1 MKKLLPLILSTLLL
15 TSCSGPDSSGGVEFS
30 KTDNAFPYGDCHS
43 PGHQTHSTEKT
54 GCGWFLIYTK
64 NYIWA
69 HAGLTN
75 ANLSG
80 ANLSDAY
87 LHGGSLDN
95 ANLTNADLTYANLTN
110 ADLTGANL
118 TDANLS
124 GANLS
129 NAALSGVKANSSTIC
144 PNGIHWGT
152 SGNNCGFTTSRGFGP
167 GPGPGFGPGHRKIY
181 CDPRGIPASGAW
193 CAGDLLAL
201 GGYGWPLDCSA
212 ANLYGEMCGPRKC
225 GPGRAKIRRYIC
237 EAGYSNGYNAT
248 AGRCDE
254 SPSQGGRTNV
264 CWISNTGGGIR
275 VLP

>member
-1 MKKLLPLILSTLLL
+1 MSRFTPTTLLPLILSTLLL

-80 ANLSDAY
+80 ANLS
-87 LHGGSLDN
+87 
-95 ANLTNADLTYANLTN
+95 
-110 ADLTGANL
+110 
-118 TDANLS
+118 
-124 GANLS
+124 

-152 SGNNCGFTTSRGFGP
+152 SGNNCGFTTSRGP

-225 GPGRAKIRRYIC
+225 GPGRAKTRRYIC